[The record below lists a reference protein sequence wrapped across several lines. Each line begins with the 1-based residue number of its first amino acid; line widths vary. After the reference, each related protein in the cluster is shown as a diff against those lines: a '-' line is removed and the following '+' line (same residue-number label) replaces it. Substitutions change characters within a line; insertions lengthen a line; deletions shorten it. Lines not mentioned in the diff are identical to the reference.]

1 MKVVKVSLYN
11 VSFYLSLFLF
21 LKTKKYLLFLLRC
34 ISFCV
39 FLQCYFFLFVS
50 CFRKANIKQKKTK

>member
-11 VSFYLSLFLF
+11 VSFYLSLFISKNE
-21 LKTKKYLLFLLRC
+21 KTFAFLLRC
-34 ISFCV
+34 ISFYV

-50 CFRKANIKQKKTK
+50 CFRKVNIKQKKTK

>member
-34 ISFCV
+34 ISFYV
-39 FLQCYFFLFVS
+39 FFAVLFLSIRFVFS
-50 CFRKANIKQKKTK
+50 KSEY